1 MGYRIEVLE
10 AAEVDAEII
19 YDWYEEQSEGLGEKF
34 IEALEDA
41 KQKIIKNPF
50 AYRIWHKEI
59 RRFILKP
66 FSYKAYYRVKNNLVT
81 IFLIAHNKRSNKFL
95 KKDNQS

>member
-1 MGYRIEVLE
+1 MVYQIEVTGD
-10 AAEVDAEII
+10 AEVDAEII

-34 IEALEDA
+34 VQALENA

-50 AYRIWHKEI
+50 AYSIWHKEI

-66 FSYKAYYRVKNNLVT
+66 FSYKIYYRIKNKSIVV
-81 IFLIAHNKRSNKFL
+81 FLIAHTKRSNKFL
-95 KKDNQS
+95 RKRF